1 MAVKK
6 SVFKRFL
13 AALNPKWL
21 VYDFVKITA
30 APLYLI
36 GFPIRIYYE
45 DKASQSRKIKGN
57 ALVISNHFSIF
68 DPVTLCMTFYGRRLS
83 AITAETLFEKNK
95 LFAWFLRRLGCVRI
109 DRNTV
114 DVSCINTCLK
124 ILNNGGIVSMFP
136 EGMISRT
143 GEVLEFKGGVGIF
156 ASQTNAPII
165 PVYIDSATKMFHIQ
179 RIIIGK
185 PMYISDYY
193 VDGKKNFKA
202 IDDLSRGVHDKIIE
216 LKAILEEKRAQE
228 MSIKRKGKK

>member
-13 AALNPKWL
+13 ASINPKWF
-21 VYDFVKITA
+21 VYDFVKVTA
-30 APLYLI
+30 APLYLL
-36 GFPIRIYYE
+36 GFPTRIYYE
-45 DKASQSRKIKGN
+45 DKAVQGRKIKGN
-57 ALVISNHFSIF
+57 AIIISNHFSLY
-68 DPVTLCMTFYGRRLS
+68 DPVTLCMIFFGRRLR
-83 AITAETLFEKNK
+83 AITAEVLFEKSK

-124 ILNNGGIVSMFP
+124 ILNDGGIVSMFP
-136 EGMISRT
+136 EGMISKT
-143 GEVLEFKGGVGIF
+143 GEVLEFKGGVGVF

-165 PVYIDSATKMFHIQ
+165 PVYLDSSTKMFHRQ
-179 RIIIGK
+179 RIIVGK

-193 VDGKKNFKA
+193 ENGKKNFKA

-216 LKAILEEKRAQE
+216 LKAVLEEKRAQE
-228 MSIKRKGKK
+228 ISAKKKGKG